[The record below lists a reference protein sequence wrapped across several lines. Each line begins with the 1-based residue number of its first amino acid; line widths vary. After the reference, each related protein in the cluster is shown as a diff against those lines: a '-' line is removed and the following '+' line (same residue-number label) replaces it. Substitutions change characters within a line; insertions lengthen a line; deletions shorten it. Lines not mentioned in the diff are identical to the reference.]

1 VPGTVSIVL
10 GRVLELTA
18 TNGHARKAAWST
30 ATTAFAVGQALAAYG
45 YSYVFAITGGGY
57 RLLFALGAGALVL
70 ALALD
75 LAVAAGARRQPPAT
89 PGR

>member
-1 VPGTVSIVL
+1 V
-10 GRVLELTA
+10 
-18 TNGHARKAAWST
+18 
-30 ATTAFAVGQALAAYG
+30 AAYG

-57 RLLFALGAGALVL
+57 RLLFALGAGAMVL